1 MAHDGAAGAKGPGD
15 GSPVPAPSLGVA
27 DPCTVAA
34 LQSPAAL
41 ALQTTALDVAAAF
54 REHYPFVLRALVCL
68 GVTPI
73 DADDVAQEVFVVA
86 HRRRADFDHERP
98 PRAWLYGIARR
109 LARSRRRAHTTD
121 ALDALPAATV
131 GDPEHAAAQSQA
143 LSLALRCL
151 ERLSP
156 KLREVFV
163 LTELEGLAAP
173 EVAQILELPVNTV
186 YSRLRLGRER
196 FDAALAE
203 RRALET
209 QR

>member
-1 MAHDGAAGAKGPGD
+1 MTTGASTASD
-15 GSPVPAPSLGVA
+15 GSPGPTPSLGVP
-27 DPCTVAA
+27 DSCTVAA
-34 LQSPAAL
+34 LDPPASL
-41 ALQTTALDVAAAF
+41 ALRNPAALDVAAAF

-86 HRRRADFDHERP
+86 HRRRHEFDGDRR

-109 LARSRRRAHTTD
+109 LARARRRARTTD
-121 ALDALPAATV
+121 VLDALPAATV
-131 GDPEHAAAQSQA
+131 GDPERAAAQSQA
-143 LSLALRCL
+143 LSLALCCL
-151 ERLSP
+151 DRLSP

-173 EVAQILELPVNTV
+173 EVATILELPVNTV

-196 FDAALAE
+196 FDAVLAKLRAQESE
-203 RRALET
+203 RR
-209 QR
+209 

>member
-1 MAHDGAAGAKGPGD
+1 MTGASGASD
-15 GSPVPAPSLGVA
+15 GS
-27 DPCTVAA
+27 TVAA
-34 LQSPAAL
+34 ASPAVADVAAL
-41 ALQTTALDVAAAF
+41 ESPGQLAVQSAALDVAAAF
-54 REHYPFVLRALVCL
+54 REHYPFVLRALVCM
-68 GVTPI
+68 GVAPI

-86 HRRRADFDHERP
+86 HRRRTEFDGDRR

-109 LARSRRRAHTTD
+109 LARSRRRARKTD
-121 ALDALPAATV
+121 VLDALPAATV
-131 GDPEHAAAQSQA
+131 GDPERAAAHSQA

-151 ERLSP
+151 DRMST

-203 RRALET
+203 LRAQETRR
-209 QR
+209 